1 MTADPLATN
10 EVAKVV
16 GMDHPAAAHSAVA
29 ERDVRECAVFD
40 VPAQG
45 SLADAELG
53 GSLAQGE
60 QKRGGLGCAAL
71 TLYRHLPA
79 ARANLVCGVS
89 GADWNTCTN
98 SS

>member
-16 GMDHPAAAHSAVA
+16 GMDHPAAAHGAVA
-29 ERDVRECAVFD
+29 KREVRECAVFD
-40 VPAQG
+40 VPAQS

-53 GSLAQGE
+53 GSLAQSE

-71 TLYRHLPA
+71 TLCRHLPA

-89 GADWNTCTN
+89 GADSNTRI
-98 SS
+98 SSS